1 MSNDKTFSQIRK
13 RCLQSVAAVALLSL
27 SGTALAAVDMLL
39 VIPGVMGESTDATFP
54 GAITV
59 LAYSWGDSRPAS
71 PPSLSCFQQDLSLTK
86 YVDTAT
92 VPLLIGLIHGKI
104 YPKITLVV
112 RTPGPGGLVPYIT
125 FDMINAQ
132 LTSLQEGGSQG
143 ESQLTENI
151 SIHFQRPNFTYTPPT
166 GAPVGANLAACP

>member
-1 MSNDKTFSQIRK
+1 MNNDSSSGQAR
-13 RCLQSVAAVALLSL
+13 RHGLRALVAIALCAF
-27 SGTALAAVDMLL
+27 SGTALAVIDMLL
-39 VIPGVMGESTDATFP
+39 VIPGVTGESTDATYP

-86 YVDTAT
+86 FVDTAT
-92 VPLLIGLIHGKI
+92 VPLLIALIHGKI
-104 YPKITLVV
+104 YPKVTLVV
-112 RTPGPGGLVPYIT
+112 RASGPSGLAPYIT

-132 LTSLQEGGSQG
+132 LTSLSTGGSGG

-151 SIHFQRPNFTYTPPT
+151 SFHFVRPNYTYTPPT
-166 GAPVGANLAACP
+166 GAPVSANLAACP